1 LFIVSFDQPSTPQ
14 DEYEQTQQP
23 RSAMFTLWN
32 LIADLIETQ
41 DQIENQQQIVDFYA
55 KAGTTFPRLAC
66 LMQLYFNAL
75 EILERVKDSVEFAEG
90 DNQDLIINDNFVKNV
105 DAIIKKDYY
114 KYDKS
119 YLPSMEINQ
128 EVIHPMLIVQKEA
141 IFAAW
146 NWYEHH
152 LNIAAKLFTIDPD
165 FSNKATI
172 SRSSISLRSKTLKQL
187 IMYLDFNIFP
197 LSAISVKHPITGQTY
212 VH

>member
-1 LFIVSFDQPSTPQ
+1 MFTASFDQPSASQ
-14 DEYEQTQQP
+14 DDDEQTQQP
-23 RSAMFTLWN
+23 RSAMFILWN

-41 DQIENQQQIVDFYA
+41 DQTENQQQIADFYA

-75 EILERVKDSVEFAEG
+75 EILERVKDSIEFAEG
-90 DNQDLIINDNFVKNV
+90 DNQDMTINDNFVKNV
-105 DAIIKKDYY
+105 DFIIKKDYY

-119 YLPSMEINQ
+119 YLPSMEMNQ

-141 IFAAW
+141 VLAAW

-165 FSNKATI
+165 FSNKTI
-172 SRSSISLRSKTLKQL
+172 IAPSSVSFKSKTLKQL

-197 LSAISVKHPITGQTY
+197 LSAISNKHPITGQTY
-212 VH
+212 VY